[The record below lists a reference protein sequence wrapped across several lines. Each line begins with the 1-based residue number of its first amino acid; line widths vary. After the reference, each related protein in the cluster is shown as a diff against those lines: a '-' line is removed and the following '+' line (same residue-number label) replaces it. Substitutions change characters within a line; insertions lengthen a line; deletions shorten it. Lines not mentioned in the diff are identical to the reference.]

1 MAGKASR
8 DKKPAGSVIFTGHYS
23 YLWGIISPR
32 TAMKYRILLTVISL
46 SLLLPQD
53 ADAQEAHGG
62 TEADQRYGVTE
73 FSVNFMREKP
83 DFPEELGNQLLM
95 GTPVK
100 ITGREGYWLR
110 VVSPEPYQAW
120 CVEKGIVEMDREEAR
135 RYVSARKYIVTTE
148 YSHVFTEADE
158 DSERISDLVAGDL
171 LRIAFKEGGGMASDT
186 ARKCIPARKKG
197 FVKVLMPSGTEGYVR
212 RRDVE
217 EFGKWAATR
226 EATPG
231 NIVRTAM
238 MFLGIPYQW
247 GGTSVK
253 GMDCSGFTRMV
264 WFMNGVLLP
273 RNASQQAMSGE
284 KIPYPGKSGVEI
296 QEGTIRSYVAALEP
310 GDLLF
315 FGNGQKATH
324 VGIYIGG
331 GQFIHASQKVR
342 ISSLI
347 PGEAGFYEYSSRLM
361 WACRVIGQ
369 EDKGTGVT
377 SMLKSPAYFPGEET
391 GHE

>member
-1 MAGKASR
+1 MIC
-8 DKKPAGSVIFTGHYS
+8 DI
-23 YLWGIISPR
+23 
-32 TAMKYRILLTVISL
+32 
-46 SLLLPQD
+46 
-53 ADAQEAHGG
+53 
-62 TEADQRYGVTE
+62 
-73 FSVNFMREKP
+73 
-83 DFPEELGNQLLM
+83 
-95 GTPVK
+95 
-100 ITGREGYWLR
+100 
-110 VVSPEPYQAW
+110 VS
-120 CVEKGIVEMDREEAR
+120 
-135 RYVSARKYIVTTE
+135 
-148 YSHVFTEADE
+148 
-158 DSERISDLVAGDL
+158 GDL
-171 LRIAFKEGGGMASDT
+171 LRIR
-186 ARKCIPARKKG
+186 RKTPGKYLE
-197 FVKVLMPSGTEGYVR
+197 VLLPSGETGYVR
-212 RRDVE
+212 KKDTETFRT
-217 EFGKWAATR
+217 WAFSR
-226 EATPG
+226 EASAA
-231 NIVRTAM
+231 NIMDTATD
-238 MFLGIPYQW
+238 FLGVPYLW
-247 GGTSVK
+247 GGTSIK
-253 GMDCSGFTRMV
+253 GVDCSGFTRMV
-264 WFMNGVLLP
+264 WFLNGVLLP

-347 PGEAGFYEYSSRLM
+347 PGEAGFYEHSSRLM